1 MDTEKELMQNEKQMI
16 TTELLGLRAGL
27 SMISQYTDE
36 IVSEE
41 NKIEEKV
48 QARKKKQYEE
58 ESKVAYLEKRLQ
70 EERGR
75 SEQLKSKKEELERI
89 WRDPLNIKIWG
100 DYHYKFYEEYSWL
113 DEKGANLAGWFSIV
127 WYTFGAGLPIYLIIC
142 IVYACKTSK
151 IKKMIVENATV
162 EYNSA
167 QGQLEQ
173 SQASIRN
180 LEKQL
185 KQARARVEESKAT
198 FETQMEEEVLPHR
211 QKIQSIAEQAHVI
224 NQALQE
230 TYGTFL
236 SEADWQNI
244 DLIIHYIQ
252 TGRADNLKEALYQ
265 VDRQRQNDRI
275 VDAIREAKEAICRH
289 IESAFSRMG
298 QALTLCF
305 EKLDMRIQGL
315 SAQMV
320 ETQKATLATSN
331 AMLERLDTQIAA
343 TQANTALL
351 EKANASSDELI
362 HDLRY
367 NQKYWVK

>member
-113 DEKGANLAGWFSIV
+113 DEKGANLVGWFSIV

-162 EYNSA
+162 EYVS
-167 QGQLEQ
+167 
-173 SQASIRN
+173 
-180 LEKQL
+180 
-185 KQARARVEESKAT
+185 VP
-198 FETQMEEEVLPHR
+198 VV
-211 QKIQSIAEQAHVI
+211 VI
-224 NQALQE
+224 
-230 TYGTFL
+230 T
-236 SEADWQNI
+236 
-244 DLIIHYIQ
+244 
-252 TGRADNLKEALYQ
+252 
-265 VDRQRQNDRI
+265 
-275 VDAIREAKEAICRH
+275 
-289 IESAFSRMG
+289 
-298 QALTLCF
+298 
-305 EKLDMRIQGL
+305 
-315 SAQMV
+315 
-320 ETQKATLATSN
+320 
-331 AMLERLDTQIAA
+331 
-343 TQANTALL
+343 
-351 EKANASSDELI
+351 
-362 HDLRY
+362 
-367 NQKYWVK
+367 